1 MNSRLNKKVIFKQL
15 KPDTKIATLR
25 LRKLKQNK
33 LDELTKHSYFRVWI
47 TQETFSN
54 LINTIQLWR
63 EDQNKPKLKDFIC
76 IKESEHLGYTVIFQ
90 TMTQQKLTVFKHHF
104 GSDFVEAAED
114 LKGIRGLDVFELDLD
129 RNVDDFFRPQ
139 LKGPQCM
146 SDEVLEQ
153 LYTNWTEDQDKDHN
167 QDQNQDNNQNQN
179 KDQDNN
185 RDDNNNHSLPVFLR
199 YDNNNQPEENRSDSL
214 DQNFDKLNLGNKM
227 DIENNDPSL

>member
-1 MNSRLNKKVIFKQL
+1 MNSRLNKKVIFKQS

-47 TQETFSN
+47 TQETFGN

-153 LYTNWTEDQDKDHN
+153 LYTNWIEDQDHN
-167 QDQNQDNNQNQN
+167 QDQNQDNSQNQDEDQN
-179 KDQDNN
+179 HDQDNN
-185 RDDNNNHSLPVFLR
+185 QHNNNNLPDFRR
-199 YDNNNQPEENRSDSL
+199 YDVNNQPEENRSDSIG
-214 DQNFDKLNLGNKM
+214 QTFDKKLNIRDEMDLEDNK
-227 DIENNDPSL
+227 SL

>member
-1 MNSRLNKKVIFKQL
+1 MNSRLNKKVIFKQP

-90 TMTQQKLTVFKHHF
+90 TMTQQKLTVFKHPF

-139 LKGPQCM
+139 QKGPQCM
-146 SDEVLEQ
+146 GDEVLEQ
-153 LYTNWTEDQDKDHN
+153 LYTNWTDQD
-167 QDQNQDNNQNQN
+167 QDQNQDEDQEEGQNQN
-179 KDQDNN
+179 
-185 RDDNNNHSLPVFLR
+185 LPTFVR
-199 YDNNNQPEENRSDSL
+199 Y
-214 DQNFDKLNLGNKM
+214 NLGNQREENKSESIDEVLDRKLNVRDEM
-227 DIENNDPSL
+227 DFEDPKL